1 METPIL
7 HLLNSIKNFPC
18 EEKKMEQKRQGFKCR
33 RKRVWKRTER
43 SGWRGSEIEGKKERK
58 KERKKEKRRKE
69 RKQFNPEKYNPVC
82 KPIDAKLG
90 LAYVCHGSSREYFWG
105 KLHAEYYK

>member
-1 METPIL
+1 MYRY
-7 HLLNSIKNFPC
+7 IKSKIGIFRYLFRAVDNYSFS
-18 EEKKMEQKRQGFKCR
+18 
-33 RKRVWKRTER
+33 ER
-43 SGWRGSEIEGKKERK
+43 ERK